1 MTTFEIQVPHLGES
15 VTSATLT
22 RWYKRVGDMV
32 QENDIVLELETD
44 KVTLEVNAPTSGVL
58 HQQSFNE
65 GDVVNIGDILGL
77 LAQAPQ
83 TQDVEETFTQEL
95 SESLRDDRDKR
106 GEDMAS
112 VREQTTIQTAHQR
125 TPLPTMPSLEVS
137 GMSRREYDFPASP
150 AGRKRMMENGLTPRD
165 ILGASG
171 QGLILKE
178 DVLIARE
185 HERDGDDKPSNV
197 ARTERKP
204 MSPLRKKIGERL
216 KHAQNTAA
224 ILTTFN
230 ECDMSTVMALRKDY
244 QDEFVK
250 KYGTKLGF
258 MSFFVKA
265 CIQALQEIPSV
276 NASIEGDDMLYHNYY
291 DIGVAVS
298 APQGLVVPV
307 LRKADQLGL
316 HEIEQAIAAFGEKAR
331 SNKLSM
337 KDMSGGT
344 FTISN
349 GGVFGSLCSTPILNP
364 PQSAI
369 LGMHKIQE
377 RPIAMNGQVVIRPM
391 MYLALSYDHRLID
404 GREAVTFLVKI
415 KNYIEN
421 PVRSLIGL

>member
-1 MTTFEIQVPHLGES
+1 MKGRNGMTTFEIKVPHLGES

-44 KVTLEVNAPTSGVL
+44 KVTLEVNAPASGVL

-65 GDVVNIGDILGL
+65 GDVVNIGDILGM
-77 LAQAPQ
+77 LASAPESQ
-83 TQDVEETFTQEL
+83 EVEETFTQEL
-95 SESLRDDRDKR
+95 SASLRDD
-106 GEDMAS
+106 
-112 VREQTTIQTAHQR
+112 VRTVEENTDVVHEIQR
-125 TPLPTMPSLEVS
+125 PLQQNSAPLHMIPSIETHH
-137 GMSRREYDFPASP
+137 DFPASP
-150 AGRKRMMENGLTPRD
+150 AGRKRMMENGLTPQD
-165 ILGASG
+165 ILGTSG

-178 DVLIARE
+178 DVLVAR
-185 HERDGDDKPSNV
+185 ERDGDEGNVSFKV

-204 MSPLRKKIGERL
+204 MSPLRRKIGERL

-230 ECDMSTVMALRKDY
+230 ECDMSTVMQLRKEY

-258 MSFFVKA
+258 MSFFVMA
-265 CIQALQEIPSV
+265 CVQALKDIPSV
-276 NASIEGDDMLYHNYY
+276 NAAIEGDDILYHNYY

-316 HEIEQAIAAFGEKAR
+316 HEIEQNIMAFGEKAR
-331 SNKLSM
+331 TNKLSM
-337 KDMSGGT
+337 QDMSGGT